1 MRISFQARCSLAF
14 LYEHGAVGKDKKEFC
29 KQNYRFCLCESNLAA
44 PVGSLNVFLSHQQWE
59 RRIECDVFVLV
70 KGITRSW
77 RETKCFAL
85 FLLQFSTEK

>member
-1 MRISFQARCSLAF
+1 M
-14 LYEHGAVGKDKKEFC
+14 GKDSKGIC
-29 KQNYRFCLCESNLAA
+29 KQSHGLFLGENNLAVL
-44 PVGSLNVFLSHQQWE
+44 VGSLNVFLLPHQQRE

-77 RETKCFAL
+77 GEIKCFAL

>member
-1 MRISFQARCSLAF
+1 M
-14 LYEHGAVGKDKKEFC
+14 GKDETEFC
-29 KQNYRFCLCESNLAA
+29 KQSYRLFFWESNLAA
-44 PVGSLNVFLSHQQWE
+44 PDGSLNVFLSHQQWK

-77 RETKCFAL
+77 RETKRFAL

>member
-1 MRISFQARCSLAF
+1 M
-14 LYEHGAVGKDKKEFC
+14 GKNEKEFC
-29 KQNYRFCLCESNLAA
+29 KQSYRLFLCESNRAALAA
-44 PVGSLNVFLSHQQWE
+44 SLNVFLSHQPWE
-59 RRIECDVFVLV
+59 KRIECDVFVLV

>member
-1 MRISFQARCSLAF
+1 M
-14 LYEHGAVGKDKKEFC
+14 GKDEKEFC
-29 KQNYRFCLCESNLAA
+29 KQSSRLFLSKSNLVA

-77 RETKCFAL
+77 RETTCFAL

>member
-1 MRISFQARCSLAF
+1 MRKSSVSKATV
-14 LYEHGAVGKDKKEFC
+14 YFC
-29 KQNYRFCLCESNLAA
+29 VRVIWLAA

>member
-1 MRISFQARCSLAF
+1 MSKGEKVI
-14 LYEHGAVGKDKKEFC
+14 C
-29 KQNYRFCLCESNLAA
+29 KRSHRFFLCESNLAA
-44 PVGSLNVFLSHQQWE
+44 PVGSLNVFLSCQQWQ

-77 RETKCFAL
+77 GETKCFAL